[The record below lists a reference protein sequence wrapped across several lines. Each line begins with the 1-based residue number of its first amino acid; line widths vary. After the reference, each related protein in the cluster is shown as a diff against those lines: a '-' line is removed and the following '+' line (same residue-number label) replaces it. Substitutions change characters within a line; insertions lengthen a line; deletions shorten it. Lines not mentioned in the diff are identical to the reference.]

1 MANQQKEGSPSQSAL
16 RGTCLLSQSTSM
28 DFWSSDQSAQGTL
41 LSAWPISMCKITAI
55 QPISTQGILSAWPI
69 STDGLL
75 QLWPMSTCISS
86 LSNQSA
92 TSRYCTSTNQH
103 MTPLPAWPI
112 STQHPPDLL
121 PMSPHRLL
129 HTWPIS
135 IHVSPAQL
143 ANQHMQAPV

>member
-16 RGTCLLSQSTSM
+16 RGTCLLGQSTSM
-28 DFWSSDQSAQGTL
+28 DFWSPGQSAQGTL

-69 STDGLL
+69 STHGLL
-75 QLWPMSTCISS
+75 HLCPMSTCITS

-92 TSRYCTSTNQH
+92 TSTSCRSTNQH
-103 MTPLPAWPI
+103 TTPLPAWPI
-112 STQHPPDLL
+112 STQHSPDLL
-121 PMSPHRLL
+121 PISPHRLL

-135 IHVSPAQL
+135 THKSPARL